1 MVSLEVKVAE
11 VMLELA
17 GTLVLDIGVTNG
29 VLESVRNPLNFDVGE
44 TDIIVAFLEVFE
56 TGGTLVGRAPEFMHV
71 LGESDV
77 LMDMILEALTGSSLL
92 EIVIRLFPVPETSD
106 PCVVVLREKSEA
118 VEVCDVLLVDVEEL
132 EGLAEAEVAELV
144 VVRSNVD
151 SLKQD
156 MSLGTS

>member
-44 TDIIVAFLEVFE
+44 TDIIVAFPEVFE
-56 TGGTLVGRAPEFMHV
+56 TGGTLVGGALGGAPEFMHV

-77 LMDMILEALTGSSLL
+77 LMDMILEALTGNSLL

-118 VEVCDVLLVDVEEL
+118 VEVCDVLLI
-132 EGLAEAEVAELV
+132 V
-144 VVRSNVD
+144 V
-151 SLKQD
+151 
-156 MSLGTS
+156 